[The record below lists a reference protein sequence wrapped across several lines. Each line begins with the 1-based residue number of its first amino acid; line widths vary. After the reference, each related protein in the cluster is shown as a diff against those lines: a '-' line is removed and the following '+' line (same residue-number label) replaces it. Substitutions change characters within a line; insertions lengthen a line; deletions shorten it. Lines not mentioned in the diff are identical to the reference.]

1 MSAAGGFLSNF
12 ISRLAPTMAFSALPV
27 AMTLMENPQ
36 TLETEEGRKQL
47 LAMGG
52 ASLLSGVIGAGAGA
66 GLNSIGSR
74 FFPGPKVRA
83 VRPQINEGLDVLN
96 KGNKVLL
103 NEKTPLAQIDERFNA
118 VTKGMKS
125 DQLER
130 ATNSVAGLKKYLNDP
145 IHEIAQASGTGQTL
159 GTIGDVMGG
168 MATWSPIYNAIAGPQ
183 PLALDPSQY
192 HEITGVMGAGS
203 QDMYINQQIGNR
215 LLQGDGLPVEAYAP
229 GTMFN
234 RSGLPSYENDPYDMT
249 HLMA

>member
-1 MSAAGGFLSNF
+1 
-12 ISRLAPTMAFSALPV
+12 MAFSALPV

-36 TLETEEGRKQL
+36 SLDTEEGRKQL

-66 GLNSIGSR
+66 GLNALGSR
-74 FFPGPKVRA
+74 VFPGPTVRA
-83 VRPQINEGLDVLN
+83 VRPEVNKGLNVLN
-96 KGNKVLL
+96 KGNKVLVS
-103 NEKTPLAQIDERFNA
+103 EKTPLAQIDERFNA
-118 VTKGMKS
+118 VTKGMKGN
-125 DQLER
+125 QLDN
-130 ATNSVAGLKKYLNDP
+130 ATKSVAELKKYLTDP
-145 IHEIAQASGTGQTL
+145 IEFMPQASATGATL

-183 PLALDPSQY
+183 TPALDPSQY

-203 QDMYINQQIGNR
+203 QDMYIEQQIGNR
-215 LLQGDGLPVEAYAP
+215 MLQGDGLPIEAYAP